1 MGTGLTICLLRAVL
15 MEQKCVEIIG
25 LGERGRAAG
34 EAQPLTWWKPN
45 GNNCRCF
52 DRAYMI
58 AHNKHPVFFRSNLHQ
73 IAALCWN
80 RLFRCPLFGCW
91 HLALWFT
98 QSKLSFFIPDKQSRA
113 AALEGLTGVK
123 KGVVKQDILP
133 PLSLLF
139 SLFITL
145 LFLFVFVFASEKAS
159 KFCFSRNGSLAH

>member
-1 MGTGLTICLLRAVL
+1 MGTGLTICLFRAVL
-15 MEQKCVEIIG
+15 MEQKCVQIIG
-25 LGERGRAAG
+25 LGERGRAAW

-73 IAALCWN
+73 IAAQCWN
-80 RLFRCPLFGCW
+80 QLFHCPLFGCR

-98 QSKLSFFIPDKQSRA
+98 QSKLSSFIPDKQSRA
-113 AALEGLTGVK
+113 AAFGRFDRCK
-123 KGVVKQDILP
+123 KAVVKQDILP

-145 LFLFVFVFASEKAS
+145 LFLFVFIQSEKAS
-159 KFCFSRNGSLAH
+159 KFCFSPNGSLAH